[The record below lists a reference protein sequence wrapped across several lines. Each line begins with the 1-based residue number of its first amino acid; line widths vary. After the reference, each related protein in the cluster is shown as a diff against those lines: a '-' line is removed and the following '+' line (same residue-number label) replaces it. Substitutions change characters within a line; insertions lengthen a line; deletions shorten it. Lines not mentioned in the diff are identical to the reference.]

1 MSLGGRINDVV
12 FSVVFPYIAYKGVI
26 YNWTINMKHLSSSL
40 LLLLFAACET
50 PTVQGPAYQSII
62 QAGINAA
69 VDGDTV
75 LVQPGTY
82 VENINFYGKSIV
94 VASLFLTT
102 GDTAYISQTV
112 IDGNSNGSVVMF
124 ENQEDTAAVL
134 IGFTITNGYAGGGDD
149 WLENCGGGIY
159 CGLRSTP
166 RLEHLRVIGNESEN
180 MGGGIFCYSN
190 ASPSLVNVTVS
201 QNIAYIG
208 GGIYFEYESS
218 PSLMNVTV
226 SGNMADYAGGIYCY
240 SKSSPSLA
248 NVIISGNTATTN
260 GGGIQFYDSSPSLVN
275 VTVSGN
281 TAYNGG
287 GIFCVGE
294 ASPSLVNTILWNN
307 APQEIFLS
315 ELWPGQSSIRI
326 AYSDVQGGKSGIV
339 TNGNT
344 VYWLEGNIAA
354 DPSFLDA
361 ESGDFHLQW
370 DSPCIDAGTA
380 FFTWENDTLAN
391 LGPDDYTGSAPDMCA
406 FEHGTVSMAGS
417 TVPAHR

>member
-1 MSLGGRINDVV
+1 MVCLGGRINDVV
-12 FSVVFPYIAYKGVI
+12 FSVVFPYIVDKGVI
-26 YNWTINMKHLSSSL
+26 YTWTINMKHLSSSL
-40 LLLLFAACET
+40 LLLLFAACQT
-50 PTVQGPAYQSII
+50 PIVQGPAYQSII

-112 IDGNSNGSVVMF
+112 IDGNSSGSVVMF
-124 ENQEDTAAVL
+124 ENREDSAAVL
-134 IGFTITNGYAGGGDD
+134 IGFTITNGYATGD
-149 WLENCGGGIY
+149 WPENCGGGIY
-159 CGLRSTP
+159 CDFRSSP

-180 MGGGIFCYSN
+180 KGGGIFCYSN
-190 ASPSLVNVTVS
+190 ASPSLVNLTVS
-201 QNIAYIG
+201 GNMAHIG
-208 GGIYFEYESS
+208 GGIYFEYDCR
-218 PSLMNVTV
+218 PRVMNVTV
-226 SGNMADYAGGIYCY
+226 SGNMANYGGGIYCY

-260 GGGIQFYDSSPSLVN
+260 GGGIQFYYSSPNLVN

-281 TAYNGG
+281 TAFRGG
-287 GIFCVGE
+287 GIFCGPN
-294 ASPSLVNTILWNN
+294 ANPSLVNTILWNN
-307 APQEIFLS
+307 APQEIFFS

-339 TNGNT
+339 TEVDT

-370 DSPCIDAGTA
+370 DSPCIDVGTA

-391 LGPDDYTGSAPDMCA
+391 LGPDDYTGSAPDMGA
-406 FEHGTVSMAGS
+406 FEYGAVSMAGS